1 MRRHQHWK
9 AIMSSRTESVRYPHG
24 PNTALTA
31 GNSTPG
37 FRPTQEREDRKRA
50 EAHDITDAFGQ

>member
-1 MRRHQHWK
+1 
-9 AIMSSRTESVRYPHG
+9 MSSRTESVRYPHG
-24 PNTALTA
+24 PNTALTV